1 MGKSGREGIG
11 AGKWHSPMDGQVR
24 EGGNQSERASG
35 THQRMGK
42 GGRDQS
48 EQGHSPRMGKSGREG
63 IGVSE
68 WHSPMDGQ
76 VREGGNQSKQ
86 ASGTHQRMG
95 RGGRE
100 LEQARA
106 LTNWKVQT
114 DGQ

>member
-1 MGKSGREGIG
+1 MDKSGREGI
-11 AGKWHSPMDGQVR
+11 
-24 EGGNQSERASG
+24 RASKQ
-35 THQRMGK
+35 HL
-42 GGRDQS
+42 
-48 EQGHSPRMGKSGREG
+48 PRMGKSGREG
-63 IGVSE
+63 I
-68 WHSPMDGQ
+68 
-76 VREGGNQSKQ
+76 RASKQ